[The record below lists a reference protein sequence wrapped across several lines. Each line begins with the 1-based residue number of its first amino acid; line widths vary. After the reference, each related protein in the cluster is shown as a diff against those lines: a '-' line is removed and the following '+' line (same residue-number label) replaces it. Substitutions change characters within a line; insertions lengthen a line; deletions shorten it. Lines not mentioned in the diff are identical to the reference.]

1 MLCQST
7 LLVCGSYLSCFSPTI
22 SMYMLPFKFW
32 RVEFELDCF
41 QNLAQPVDLE
51 MVSWWPI
58 YSDVLIF
65 VVSMMPTIVIEIF
78 LA

>member
-1 MLCQST
+1 
-7 LLVCGSYLSCFSPTI
+7 
-22 SMYMLPFKFW
+22 MYMLPFKFW
-32 RVEFELDCF
+32 RVEFALDCF